1 VTIYSDL
8 PYVHALGDGGVRPA
22 TTCVVIHATDNT
34 ASASAEASYA
44 RTRPDKTSAHFYV
57 DDRQVIQALDTSH
70 IAYGCLYHGNR
81 ISIQFE
87 LCGLSN
93 HVSDA
98 VMRKAAATVARVC
111 RDNGIPVRKVGASDV
126 RNGVK
131 GICGHGDITA
141 AFPEDHGDHTDPGSQ
156 FPWSTFIGYVQGDD
170 AVGINELAYNAD
182 SNAWAVRMGVDSQVY
197 PGDNPG
203 PLAHAGNPLW
213 DLLRRLDTNV
223 AADLAEDRATTVAL
237 KALVDQVN
245 AAGGSV
251 DAAPILAA
259 IAAARDEESAAVAA
273 LHDQVADLTHRL
285 AAAEQAAA
293 AALTQA

>member
-141 AFPEDHGDHTDPGSQ
+141 AFPEDNGDHTDPGGA
-156 FPWSTFIGYVQGDD
+156 FPWATFISYVTG
-170 AVGINELAYNAD
+170 GTT
-182 SNAWAVRMGVDSQVY
+182 MGTANWTERQ
-197 PGDNPG
+197 
-203 PLAHAGNPLW
+203 
-213 DLLRRLDTNV
+213 
-223 AADLAEDRATTVAL
+223 ADLAGALANAIIGGKTVVDLPGSNDNWEVDDATRKPKFIFSGWTVPLLKHIEEIHTAVTGTASQSTVTLSDADRAAITQAL
-237 KALVDQVN
+237 AALVPTADQI
-245 AAGGSV
+245 A
-251 DAAPILAA
+251 DR
-259 IAAARDEESAAVAA
+259 IAA
-273 LHDQVADLTHRL
+273 RL
-285 AAAEQAAA
+285 GNG
-293 AALTQA
+293 

>member
-170 AVGINELAYNAD
+170 AVGINEYAYNAD
-182 SNAWAVRMGVDSQVY
+182 ANAWAVRMGVDSPVF

-223 AADLAEDRATTVAL
+223 AKAATGQATVTLSDADRAAIVQAL
-237 KALVDQVN
+237 AGLVPT
-245 AAGGSV
+245 AAE
-251 DAAPILAA
+251 
-259 IAAARDEESAAVAA
+259 IATAVLDEQHRRDEA
-273 LHDQVADLTHRL
+273 
-285 AAAEQAAA
+285 
-293 AALTQA
+293 